1 MCGRYQFSVGRS
13 EDLLRI
19 ARDTQ
24 RLSGEGAQPPLPDGD
39 VCPAQR
45 APVLV
50 SRGGKVVSELQTW
63 GLPGPNGRL
72 IINARAETVTQ
83 KSLFRRSIAARRCV
97 VPATAFYERDAARR
111 AYTFSLPDSPLW
123 LAGIYDNV
131 DGEDRFVILTPRFTP
146 SCTDALMEQ
155 LGRIAAERGLY
166 VQSHLSENRGEMAW
180 VRELCPDCGQY
191 WETYAKHGLWKSHTI
206 MAHCVHSDEREQRAM
221 AEAEVLAVHCA
232 DSNVSLCSGTAP
244 VREMLERGVW
254 VALGS
259 DVAGGAIL
267 GMNDAITASIR
278 ASKIKS
284 METGAAFLTVPE
296 GYYLGTTAGHRYF
309 GVGAGFAAGDRLHAI
324 VVDESRFPEP
334 VRALSLSERLERA
347 LYLMDSRDIRA
358 VYSDGRKVLG

>member
-111 AYTFSLPDSPLW
+111 AYTFSLPHSPLW

-131 DGEDRFVILTPRFTP
+131 DGENRFVILT
-146 SCTDALMEQ
+146 
-155 LGRIAAERGLY
+155 
-166 VQSHLSENRGEMAW
+166 
-180 VRELCPDCGQY
+180 
-191 WETYAKHGLWKSHTI
+191 
-206 MAHCVHSDEREQRAM
+206 
-221 AEAEVLAVHCA
+221 
-232 DSNVSLCSGTAP
+232 TAP
-244 VREMLERGVW
+244 NASVSPIHDRMPLTLERSDIRTW
-254 VALGS
+254 LTDPAAAL
-259 DVAGGAIL
+259 VL
-267 GMNDAITASIR
+267 L
-278 ASKIKS
+278 
-284 METGAAFLTVPE
+284 AATSPL
-296 GYYLGTTAGHRYF
+296 
-309 GVGAGFAAGDRLHAI
+309 
-324 VVDESRFPEP
+324 
-334 VRALSLSERLERA
+334 LERQA
-347 LYLMDSRDIRA
+347 Q
-358 VYSDGRKVLG
+358 DGQMGMEEFWNSK

>member
-50 SRGGKVVSELQTW
+50 CRGGKVMSELQTW

-111 AYTFSLPDSPLW
+111 AYTFSLPHSPLW

-131 DGEDRFVILTPRFTP
+131 DGENRFVILT
-146 SCTDALMEQ
+146 
-155 LGRIAAERGLY
+155 
-166 VQSHLSENRGEMAW
+166 
-180 VRELCPDCGQY
+180 
-191 WETYAKHGLWKSHTI
+191 
-206 MAHCVHSDEREQRAM
+206 
-221 AEAEVLAVHCA
+221 
-232 DSNVSLCSGTAP
+232 TAP
-244 VREMLERGVW
+244 NASVSPIHDRMPLTLERSDIRTW
-254 VALGS
+254 LTDPAAAL
-259 DVAGGAIL
+259 VL
-267 GMNDAITASIR
+267 L
-278 ASKIKS
+278 
-284 METGAAFLTVPE
+284 AATSPL
-296 GYYLGTTAGHRYF
+296 
-309 GVGAGFAAGDRLHAI
+309 
-324 VVDESRFPEP
+324 
-334 VRALSLSERLERA
+334 LERQA
-347 LYLMDSRDIRA
+347 Q
-358 VYSDGRKVLG
+358 DGQMGMEEFWNSK